1 MNVSMIYVG
10 CFELVIICDAFA
22 INCLVRKLAHTWA
35 PEKYSKDL
43 MLADIAILASI
54 GDNLPLISAWI
65 DAFQSELALDDET
78 L

>member
-1 MNVSMIYVG
+1 
-10 CFELVIICDAFA
+10 
-22 INCLVRKLAHTWA
+22 
-35 PEKYSKDL
+35 

-78 L
+78 LRLINRHVECVGQHEHIFLRQDSFLSNGLPEMR